1 MGLAKLFLMGY
12 SLVLGTYE
20 VAKTNKKLNSKN
32 LLRDV
37 TRYEKLKKNNSFAS
51 NDCREQ

>member
-1 MGLAKLFLMGY
+1 MGLPVLFLLGY

-20 VAKTNKKLNSKN
+20 VAKTTKKPTTKN

-37 TRYEKLKKNNSFAS
+37 IRYEKLNTII
-51 NDCREQ
+51 

>member
-1 MGLAKLFLMGY
+1 MELAKLFLIGY

-20 VAKTNKKLNSKN
+20 VTKNNKKLNSKN

-37 TRYEKLKKNNSFAS
+37 TRYEKLKKK
-51 NDCREQ
+51 